1 MSDHQGS
8 PGAACGP
15 CTGTSCSVS
24 SPAGALSAHISQSPT
39 PLVGLGRSPVR
50 PSPLLP
56 RIPRLGRTWPDYLA
70 GGGHPEVLKGTCLPP
85 GPGDE
90 LVQARGVQA
99 RVRVRQGPQG
109 APARG
114 LALHA
119 EPQDFQLFQV
129 AEG

>member
-1 MSDHQGS
+1 MALAIWLGLVARAARRPGGKYEGGQPMRGLVQG
-8 PGAACGP
+8 GEH
-15 CTGTSCSVS
+15 V
-24 SPAGALSAHISQSPT
+24 
-39 PLVGLGRSPVR
+39 
-50 PSPLLP
+50 
-56 RIPRLGRTWPDYLA
+56 
-70 GGGHPEVLKGTCLPP
+70 GGGHPEVLKGICLPP

-114 LALHA
+114 LAFHA
-119 EPQDFQLFQV
+119 EPQHFQFFQV